1 MDFKDLRTAL
11 AAIADA
17 EAHDESCKA
26 FKDLRA
32 AAFAAIADDEAHG
45 EFCKAFVENDD
56 REVAEVVRYLIRTA
70 PPPVVSVV
78 LSVIRDAVG
87 QDCYADA
94 LRSAG
99 LANYLDV
106 PYTGT
111 GAELTGEA
119 EERYVLEVL
128 RSKRLWRYEVPSSR
142 SFVGRF
148 EKAAESLLG
157 VNHVHAT
164 VSGSAALQVALLAI
178 GVGPG
183 DEVIVPAV
191 TWVGCADAVILCGAV
206 PVIAQ
211 VDDTLG
217 VSVADVER
225 NITER
230 TRAVMAVSLFG
241 APCDLGPLRAVADRH
256 GIALL
261 EDNAQAAGVSY
272 RGRRLGS
279 IGDVAAFSTKFMKF
293 IAAGDGGF
301 LATNSDTLYQF
312 AVLYTGGRTF
322 PARKRAIAVGDRIM
336 PATGLRM
343 NELTG
348 AVALA
353 QLERLDQLLGR
364 LRAARDLIFE
374 LAGPARTYRRVLGN
388 DPSGDAGW
396 MTPLIFSDEDACR
409 AFVRAVRAR
418 GIRHV
423 TTSRELFAGGEIEH
437 CYAAMSADRYLAT
450 TGAHWA
456 AEFRAMIAHVG
467 IDARSNPWSHSP
479 GRDYPSGFM
488 DESLALVRR
497 IALVQTNPRLEP
509 VHCET
514 IARALAEA
522 DAECAGR
529 YMLHGQEGDKEAL
542 TPSQV

>member
-1 MDFKDLRTAL
+1 MDFKDLRPALMAIADSEADEEFRKACKDLRAAAL
-11 AAIADA
+11 AAIADDD
-17 EAHDESCKA
+17 AHDEFCETFAK
-26 FKDLRA
+26 KD
-32 AAFAAIADDEAHG
+32 DY
-45 EFCKAFVENDD
+45 
-56 REVAEVVRYLIRTA
+56 EVAQLVRYLARTA

-78 LSVIRDAVG
+78 LSMVRDAVG
-87 QDCYADA
+87 QDRYADA

-99 LANYLDV
+99 LANYLDI

-111 GAELTGEA
+111 GVELIGEA
-119 EERYVLEVL
+119 EERYVFEALH
-128 RSKRLWRYEVPSSR
+128 SKRLWRYEVPSSR

-148 EKAAESLLG
+148 EQAAETLLG
-157 VNHVHAT
+157 VKHVHAT
-164 VSGSAALQVALLAI
+164 VSGSAALTAGLLAI

-211 VDDTLG
+211 VDETLG
-217 VSVADVER
+217 LSVPDVER

-272 RGRRLGS
+272 HGRRLGG

-301 LATNSDTLYQF
+301 LATNSDTIYQF

-322 PARKRAIAVGDRIM
+322 PARKRSIAVADRIV

-353 QLERLDQLLGR
+353 QLERVDQLLGR
-364 LRAARDLIFE
+364 LRVARDLIFE
-374 LAGPARTYRRVLGN
+374 LAGPARTYRRVPGN
-388 DPSGDAGW
+388 DPSGDSGW
-396 MTPLIFSDEDACR
+396 MTPLIFSDEDGCR
-409 AFVRAVRAR
+409 AFVGAVRSR

-423 TTSRELFAGGEIEH
+423 TTARELFAGGEIEH
-437 CYAAMSADRYLAT
+437 CYAAMSADRYLPT

-456 AEFRAMIAHVG
+456 TEFRAMIGHVG

-479 GRDYPSGFM
+479 GRDYREGFM
-488 DESLALVRR
+488 DESLAILKR

-509 VHCET
+509 VHCEA

-522 DAECAGR
+522 DSECA
-529 YMLHGQEGDKEAL
+529 DKYSTNQSERCDA
-542 TPSQV
+542 

>member
-1 MDFKDLRTAL
+1 MFVGPTNRRPF
-11 AAIADA
+11 ISS
-17 EAHDESCKA
+17 ERHIME
-26 FKDLRA
+26 FGDLRA
-32 AAFAAIADDEAHG
+32 AAFAAIADDEAHD
-45 EFCKAFVENDD
+45 ELCKAFIAKGDD
-56 REVAEVVRYLIRTA
+56 EVVEVIRGLARTA
-70 PPPVVSVV
+70 PPPVM
-78 LSVIRDAVG
+78 SVILSIVRDALG
-87 QDCYADA
+87 KDRYGHA
-94 LRSAG
+94 LRTAG
-99 LANYLDV
+99 LSNYVDV

-111 GAELTGEA
+111 GAELMGEE
-119 EERYVLEVL
+119 EERYVLEVI
-128 RSKRLWRYEVPSSR
+128 RSKRLWRYEAPSSK

-148 EKAAESLLG
+148 EQAAEALLG
-157 VNHVHAT
+157 VKHVYAT
-164 VSGSAALQVALLAI
+164 VSGSAALQTALLAV

-211 VDDTLG
+211 VDETLG
-217 VSVADVER
+217 VSPADVER

-241 APCDLGPLRAVADRH
+241 SPCDLAPLRTIADRH
-256 GIALL
+256 GLALL
-261 EDNAQAAGVSY
+261 EDNCQSAGVSY

-279 IGDVAAFSTKFMKF
+279 IGDAAVFSLKFMKF
-293 IAAGDGGF
+293 ISAGDGGF
-301 LATNSDTLYQF
+301 LVTNSDSIYQY
-312 AVLYTGGRTF
+312 AVLYSGGRTF
-322 PARKRAIAVGDRIM
+322 PARKREIAVKDRVM

-353 QLERLDQLLGR
+353 QLERVDHLLGS
-364 LRAARDLIFE
+364 LRKARDLIFE
-374 LAGPARTYRRVLGN
+374 MTGPARTYRRILGN

-396 MTPLIFSDEDACR
+396 MTPLIFPDEQACH

-423 TTSRELFAGGEIEH
+423 TTSGEKFAGGEIEH
-437 CYAAMSADRYLAT
+437 CYAAMCSDRYLPR

-456 AEFRAMIAHVG
+456 TEFRAMIARAGV
-467 IDARSNPWSHSP
+467 DPRSNPWSFSP
-479 GRDYPSGFM
+479 GREYSPGFM
-488 DESLALVRR
+488 DHSLGLLKR
-497 IALVQTNPRLEP
+497 IALVHTNPRLEP
-509 VHCET
+509 VHCEA

-529 YMLHGQEGDKEAL
+529 
-542 TPSQV
+542 

>member
-1 MDFKDLRTAL
+1 MDFKDLR
-11 AAIADA
+11 
-17 EAHDESCKA
+17 S
-26 FKDLRA
+26 DLRST
-32 AAFAAIADDEAHG
+32 AFAALADEAAHD
-45 EFCKAFVENDD
+45 EFCKAFVTKDD
-56 REVAEVVRYLIRTA
+56 QEVAEAIRSLTGTA
-70 PPPVVSVV
+70 PPPVVAVV
-78 LSVIRDAVG
+78 LSLIRDAVG
-87 QDCYADA
+87 LARYASA
-94 LRSAG
+94 LRSVG
-99 LANYLDV
+99 LANYLDI

-111 GAELTGEA
+111 GVELVGEA
-119 EERYVLEVL
+119 EERYCLEVL
-128 RSKRLWRYEVPSSR
+128 RSKRLWRYELPSSR

-148 EKAAESLLG
+148 EQAAESLLG
-157 VNHVHAT
+157 VKHVHAT
-164 VSGSAALQVALLAI
+164 VSGSAALQAALLAL

-211 VDDTLG
+211 VDETLG
-217 VSVADVER
+217 IAVADVER

-241 APCDLGPLRAVADRH
+241 AACDLGPLRAVADRH

-261 EDNAQAAGVSY
+261 EDDCQAAGVSY
-272 RGRRLGS
+272 RGHRLGS
-279 IGDVAAFSTKFMKF
+279 IGDAAVFSTKFMKF
-293 IAAGDGGF
+293 IATGDGGF
-301 LATNSDTLYQF
+301 LATNSDKLYQF
-312 AVLYTGGRTF
+312 AVLFTGGRTL
-322 PARKRAIAVGDRIM
+322 PARKRALALEERIM

-364 LRAARDLIFE
+364 LRAARDRIFE
-374 LAGPARTYRRVLGN
+374 LAGPARTYRRVMGN
-388 DPSGDAGW
+388 DPSGDSGW
-396 MTPLIFSDEDACR
+396 MTPLLFADQETCR
-409 AFVRAVRAR
+409 AFVAAVRAR

-437 CYAAMSADRYLAT
+437 CYAAMSADRYLPT

-467 IDARSNPWSHSP
+467 IDARSNPWSHTP
-479 GRDYPSGFM
+479 GRDYRKGFM
-488 DESLALVRR
+488 DESLALLKR

-509 VHCET
+509 VHCEA
-514 IARALAEA
+514 IAEALAEA
-522 DAECAGR
+522 DAECAG
-529 YMLHGQEGDKEAL
+529 G
-542 TPSQV
+542 

>member
-1 MDFKDLRTAL
+1 MDFKDLRPAL
-11 AAIADA
+11 ATIAA
-17 EAHDESCKA
+17 GETHDEFRTA
-26 FKDLRA
+26 FKDLQA
-32 AAFAAIADDEAHG
+32 AAFAAVAGDEAHD
-45 EFCKAFVENDD
+45 EFCTAFVTKGDD
-56 REVAEVVRYLIRTA
+56 EVADVVRYLTRTA

-78 LSVIRDAVG
+78 LSLIRDAVG
-87 QDCYADA
+87 QDRYDRA

-99 LANYLDV
+99 LANFLDV
-106 PYTGT
+106 PYTAT
-111 GAELTGEA
+111 GAELIGEA
-119 EERYVLEVL
+119 EERYVLEAL
-128 RSKRLWRYEVPSSR
+128 RSRRLWRYEVASSR

-148 EKAAESLLG
+148 EQGAESLLG
-157 VNHVHAT
+157 VKHVHAT
-164 VSGSAALQVALLAI
+164 VSGSAALTTALLGI

-183 DEVIVPAV
+183 DEVILPAV

-211 VDDTLG
+211 VDETLG
-217 VSVADVER
+217 ISVADVEA

-241 APCDLGPLRAVADRH
+241 APCDLEPLRVLADRH

-279 IGDVAAFSTKFMKF
+279 IGDAAVFSTKFMKF

-322 PARKRAIAVGDRIM
+322 PARKRALAVGDRIM

-353 QLERLDQLLGR
+353 QLERLDDLLRR
-364 LRAARDLIFE
+364 LHVARDLIFE
-374 LAGPARTYRRVLGN
+374 LAGPARTYRRVPGN
-388 DPSGDAGW
+388 DPSGDSGW

-409 AFVRAVRAR
+409 AFVGAVRAR

-437 CYAAMSADRYLAT
+437 CYAAMSADRYLPT

-456 AEFRAMIAHVG
+456 ADFRAMVARVG
-467 IDARSNPWSHSP
+467 IDVRSNPWSHSP
-479 GRDYPSGFM
+479 GREYPSGFM
-488 DESLALVRR
+488 DESLCLLRR

-509 VHCET
+509 VHCEA

-522 DAECAGR
+522 DAECAAR
-529 YMLHGQEGDKEAL
+529 
-542 TPSQV
+542 

>member
-1 MDFKDLRTAL
+1 MDFKDLRPAL
-11 AAIADA
+11 TAIA
-17 EAHDESCKA
+17 EGNVSDEFVKA

-32 AAFAAIADDEAHG
+32 AAHAAVADDDAHAR
-45 EFCKAFVENDD
+45 FCEDFARRSDD
-56 REVAEVVRYLIRTA
+56 EVAEMLLYLARTA

-78 LSVIRDAVG
+78 LSMVRDAVG
-87 QDCYADA
+87 EDRCADA
-94 LRSAG
+94 LRSVG
-99 LANYLDV
+99 LGNYLDI

-111 GAELTGEA
+111 GAELTGE
-119 EERYVLEVL
+119 EEQRYVSEVL
-128 RSKRLWRYEVPSSR
+128 RTKRLWRYEVASSR

-148 EKAAESLLG
+148 EQAAEALLG
-157 VNHVHAT
+157 VKHVHAT
-164 VSGSAALQVALLAI
+164 VSGSAALTAALLAV

-183 DEVIVPAV
+183 DEVILPAV

-211 VDDTLG
+211 VDETLG
-217 VSVADVER
+217 LSVSDVER
-225 NITER
+225 NITAR

-241 APCDLGPLRAVADRH
+241 APCAMGPLRALADKH

-272 RGRRLGS
+272 QGKRLGS
-279 IGDVAAFSTKFMKF
+279 IGDAATFSLKFMKF

-301 LATNSDTLYQF
+301 LTTNSDSIYQF
-312 AVLYTGGRTF
+312 AVQYTGGRTI
-322 PARKRAIAVGDRIM
+322 PARKKSLAVADRIM

-364 LRAARDLIFE
+364 LRSARDLIFE
-374 LAGPARTYRRVLGN
+374 QAGPARSYRRVAGN
-388 DPSGDAGW
+388 DPLGDAGW
-396 MTPLIFSDEDACR
+396 MTPLIFPDEDGCR
-409 AFVRAVRAR
+409 AFVKAVRSC

-423 TTSRELFAGGEIEH
+423 TTARELFAGGEIEH
-437 CYAAMSADRYLAT
+437 CYSAMSADRYLPM

-456 AEFRAMIAHVG
+456 SEFRAMVSHVS
-467 IDARSNPWSHSP
+467 IDPRIDPWSYAP
-479 GRDYPSGFM
+479 GRNYPDGFM
-488 DESLALVRR
+488 DESLAILKR

-509 VHCET
+509 VHCKA
-514 IARALAEA
+514 IALALAEA
-522 DAECAGR
+522 DTECAEKYATSR
-529 YMLHGQEGDKEAL
+529 SETIDA
-542 TPSQV
+542 

>member
-1 MDFKDLRTAL
+1 MDFKDLQRGLAAL
-11 AAIADA
+11 ADH
-17 EAHDESCKA
+17 ESHDEVRQA
-26 FKDLRA
+26 VKDLGA
-32 AAFAAIADDEAHG
+32 AAVAAITDNEAQS
-45 EFCKAFVENDD
+45 EFCKAFVTKDD
-56 REVAEVVRYLIRTA
+56 DEVADMIRHLTGAA

-78 LSVIRDAVG
+78 LSVIRDALG
-87 QDCYADA
+87 QDRYARA

-111 GAELTGEA
+111 GAELIGEA

-142 SFVGRF
+142 SFVARF
-148 EKAAESLLG
+148 EQAAESLLG
-157 VNHVHAT
+157 VKHVHAT
-164 VSGSAALQVALLAI
+164 VSGSAALTAGLLAL

-211 VDDTLG
+211 VDETLG
-217 VSVADVER
+217 VSVADVEK

-256 GIALL
+256 AIAVL

-272 RGRRLGS
+272 RGRRLGA

-301 LATNSDTLYQF
+301 LATNSDAVYQF

-322 PARKRAIAVGDRIM
+322 PARKRTLAVTDRIM

-353 QLERLDQLLGR
+353 QIERLDQLLGR
-364 LRAARDLIFE
+364 LREARDLIFE
-374 LAGPARTYRRVLGN
+374 LAGPARTYRRVHGN
-388 DPSGDAGW
+388 DSSGDSGW

-409 AFVRAVRAR
+409 AFARAVRAR

-437 CYAAMSADRYLAT
+437 CYRAMSTDRYLPT

-456 AEFRAMIAHVG
+456 AEFRAMIAHAG

-479 GRDYPSGFM
+479 GRDYPPGFM
-488 DESLALVRR
+488 DESLSLLRR
-497 IALVQTNPRLEP
+497 IAFVQTNPRLEP
-509 VHCET
+509 VHCEA

-522 DAECAGR
+522 DAECADMSRNGDAAARAGGR
-529 YMLHGQEGDKEAL
+529 G
-542 TPSQV
+542 P

>member
-1 MDFKDLRTAL
+1 MDFKDLRPAL
-11 AAIADA
+11 TAIADD
-17 EAHDESCKA
+17 EAPDEFRKA

-32 AAFAAIADDEAHG
+32 AAFAAIADDAARD
-45 EFCKAFVENDD
+45 EFCKAFVTKDD
-56 REVAEVVRYLIRTA
+56 YEVAEVVRYLTRTA

-78 LSVIRDAVG
+78 LSIIRDAVG
-87 QDCYADA
+87 QDRYADA

-111 GAELTGEA
+111 GAELIGEA
-119 EERYVLEVL
+119 EERYVSEVL
-128 RSKRLWRYEVPSSR
+128 QSKRLWRYEVPSTK

-148 EKAAESLLG
+148 EQAAESLLG
-157 VNHVHAT
+157 VKHVHAT
-164 VSGSAALQVALLAI
+164 VSGSAALTAALLAV

-211 VDDTLG
+211 VDETLG
-217 VSVADVER
+217 VSLADVER

-272 RGRRLGS
+272 RGRRLGG

-301 LATNSDTLYQF
+301 LATNSDTIYQF

-322 PARKRAIAVGDRIM
+322 PARKRSIAVGDRIM

-364 LRAARDLIFE
+364 LRVARDLIFE

-388 DPSGDAGW
+388 DPSGDSGW
-396 MTPLIFSDEDACR
+396 MTPLIFPDEDGCR
-409 AFVRAVRAR
+409 AFVGAVRTR

-437 CYAAMSADRYLAT
+437 CYAAMSADRYLPT

-456 AEFRAMIAHVG
+456 ADFRAMIGHAG

-479 GRDYPSGFM
+479 GRDYRSGFM
-488 DESLALVRR
+488 DESLVLLRR

-509 VHCET
+509 VHCEA

-529 YMLHGQEGDKEAL
+529 CSTNQSKSLKEI
-542 TPSQV
+542 

>member
-1 MDFKDLRTAL
+1 MDFKNLRAAL
-11 AAIADA
+11 AAIADD
-17 EAHDESCKA
+17 ESHDELGKA

-32 AAFAAIADDEAHG
+32 AAFAAIADDEAHD
-45 EFCKAFVENDD
+45 EFCRAFATNSDP
-56 REVAEVVRYLIRTA
+56 EVAEVVRYLTRTA

-87 QDCYADA
+87 QDRYANA

-106 PYTGT
+106 PYTST

-128 RSKRLWRYEVPSSR
+128 RSKRLWRYEVSSSR

-148 EKAAESLLG
+148 EQAAESLLG
-157 VNHVHAT
+157 VKHVHAT
-164 VSGSAALQVALLAI
+164 VSGSAALHVALLAL

-211 VDDTLG
+211 VDETLG
-217 VSVADVER
+217 ISAADVER

-241 APCDLGPLRAVADRH
+241 APCALGPLRAVADRH

-279 IGDVAAFSTKFMKF
+279 IGDVAIFSTKFMKF

-301 LATNSDTLYQF
+301 LTTNSDTIYQF
-312 AVLYTGGRTF
+312 AVLYMGGRTF
-322 PARKRAIAVGDRIM
+322 PARKKAIAVSDRIM

-353 QLERLDQLLGR
+353 QIERVDQLLSR

-374 LAGPARTYRRVLGN
+374 LAGPARSYRRVPGN
-388 DPSGDAGW
+388 DPSGDSGW
-396 MTPLIFSDEDACR
+396 MTPLIFPDEDACR

-418 GIRHV
+418 GIRHI

-437 CYAAMSADRYLAT
+437 VYRAMSADRYLPT

-456 AEFRAMIAHVG
+456 SEFRAMIAHIG
-467 IDARSNPWSHSP
+467 LDARSNPWSHSP
-479 GRDYPSGFM
+479 GRDYPPGFI
-488 DESLALVRR
+488 DESLALLKR
-497 IALVQTNPRLEP
+497 IALVQTNPLLEP
-509 VHCET
+509 VHCAA

-522 DAECAGR
+522 DEECAGSE
-529 YMLHGQEGDKEAL
+529 MLHA
-542 TPSQV
+542 QVAMARR

>member
-1 MDFKDLRTAL
+1 MDFKDLRPAL
-11 AAIADA
+11 MAIAEGEVSDA
-17 EAHDESCKA
+17 FVKA

-32 AAFAAIADDEAHG
+32 AAHAAVADDDAHAKFCE
-45 EFCKAFVENDD
+45 EFAKRDD
-56 REVAEVVRYLIRTA
+56 DEVAEVLLYLARTA

-78 LSVIRDAVG
+78 LSMVRDAVG
-87 QDCYADA
+87 EDRYADA
-94 LRSAG
+94 LRSVG
-99 LANYLDV
+99 LGNYLDI

-119 EERYVLEVL
+119 EERYVSEVL
-128 RSKRLWRYEVPSSR
+128 RSKRLWRYEVASSR

-148 EKAAESLLG
+148 EQAAETLLG
-157 VNHVHAT
+157 VKHVHAT
-164 VSGSAALQVALLAI
+164 VSGSAALTAGLLAV

-183 DEVIVPAV
+183 DEVILPAV

-211 VDDTLG
+211 VDETLG
-217 VSVADVER
+217 LSVSDVER

-230 TRAVMAVSLFG
+230 TRAVMAVNLFG
-241 APCDLGPLRAVADRH
+241 APCAMGPLRALADKH

-272 RGRRLGS
+272 QGKRLGS
-279 IGDVAAFSTKFMKF
+279 IGDAATFSLKFMKF

-301 LATNSDTLYQF
+301 LTTNSDSIYQF
-312 AVLYTGGRTF
+312 AVQYTGGRTI
-322 PARKRAIAVGDRIM
+322 PARKKSLAVADRIM

-364 LRAARDLIFE
+364 LRTARDLIFE
-374 LAGPARTYRRVLGN
+374 QAGPARSYRRVAGN

-396 MTPLIFSDEDACR
+396 MTPLIFPDENGCR
-409 AFVRAVRAR
+409 AFVKAVRSR

-423 TTSRELFAGGEIEH
+423 TTARELFAGGEIEH
-437 CYAAMSADRYLAT
+437 CYSAMSADRYLPM

-456 AEFRAMIAHVG
+456 SEFRAMIGHVS
-467 IDARSNPWSHSP
+467 IDKRIDPWSYAP
-479 GRDYPSGFM
+479 GRNYPDGFM
-488 DESLALVRR
+488 DESLALLKR
-497 IALVQTNPRLEP
+497 IALVQTNPRLEA
-509 VHCET
+509 VHCEA

-522 DAECAGR
+522 DTEWV
-529 YMLHGQEGDKEAL
+529 DKYSTNRPEKIDA
-542 TPSQV
+542 

>member
-1 MDFKDLRTAL
+1 MDFKELRPAL
-11 AAIADA
+11 AALADK
-17 EAHDESCKA
+17 EGHDDFRQA

-32 AAFAAIADDEAHG
+32 AVAAIADDKAHD
-45 EFCKAFVENDD
+45 EFCQAFAKRDD
-56 REVAEVVRYLIRTA
+56 ADVSELVLYLTRTA
-70 PPPVVSVV
+70 PPPVVSVM
-78 LSVIRDAVG
+78 LSIIRSAVG
-87 QDCYADA
+87 QDRYAAA

-99 LANYLDV
+99 LGNYLDI

-111 GAELTGEA
+111 GVELTGEA
-119 EERYVLEVL
+119 EERYVLEAL
-128 RSKRLWRYEVPSSR
+128 RSKKLWRYELPSSK

-148 EKAAESLLG
+148 EQAAESLLG
-157 VNHVHAT
+157 VKHVHAT
-164 VSGSAALQVALLAI
+164 VSGSAALTAALLAF

-183 DEVIVPAV
+183 DEVILPAV

-211 VDDTLG
+211 VDETLG
-217 VSVADVER
+217 ISVADVER
-225 NITER
+225 NITGR

-241 APCDLGPLRAVADRH
+241 AACDLGALRVLADRH

-279 IGDVAAFSTKFMKF
+279 IGDAAAFSTKFMKF

-301 LATNSDTLYQF
+301 LATSSDKLYQF
-312 AVLYTGGRTF
+312 AVQYTGGRTI
-322 PARKRAIAVGDRIM
+322 PARKRAMAVEDRIM

-353 QLERLDQLLGR
+353 QLERVDQLLGR
-364 LRAARDLIFE
+364 LRRARDLIFE
-374 LAGPARTYRRVLGN
+374 LAAPARTYRRVPGN

-396 MTPLIFSDEDACR
+396 MTPLIFADESACR
-409 AFVRAVRAR
+409 AFVGAVRAR
-418 GIRHV
+418 GIRHI

-437 CYAAMSADRYLAT
+437 CYAAMSADRYLPT

-456 AEFRAMIAHVG
+456 SEFRAMTGRVG
-467 IDARSNPWSHSP
+467 IDARTDPWSHSS
-479 GRDYPSGFM
+479 REYPPGFM
-488 DESLALVRR
+488 DESMSLLRR
-497 IALVQTNPRLEP
+497 IALVQTNPRLERA
-509 VHCET
+509 HCEI
-514 IARALAEA
+514 IARALSDA
-522 DAECAGR
+522 DAECAER
-529 YMLHGQEGDKEAL
+529 LPADDSRNTKQMAHAI
-542 TPSQV
+542 

>member
-1 MDFKDLRTAL
+1 MDFKDLRTTL
-11 AAIADA
+11 AAIAG
-17 EAHDESCKA
+17 DESQDERCKA

-32 AAFAAIADDEAHG
+32 AAFAAIADDQAHD
-45 EFCKAFVENDD
+45 EFCRAFVTNDD
-56 REVAEVVRYLIRTA
+56 REVAEVVRYLTRTA

-87 QDCYADA
+87 QDRYAGA

-106 PYTGT
+106 PYTAT

-119 EERYVLEVL
+119 EERYVLEAL
-128 RSKRLWRYEVPSSR
+128 RSKRLWRYEIPSSK

-148 EKAAESLLG
+148 EQAAESLLG

-164 VSGSAALQVALLAI
+164 VSGSAALQMGLLAL

-183 DEVIVPAV
+183 DEVILPAV

-211 VDDTLG
+211 VDETLG

-225 NITER
+225 NLTER

-241 APCDLGPLRAVADRH
+241 APCDLGPLRELADRH
-256 GIALL
+256 GIAIL

-272 RGRRLGS
+272 RGRRLGG

-301 LATNSDTLYQF
+301 LATNSDEIYQF
-312 AVLYTGGRTF
+312 ALLYSGGRTL
-322 PARKRAIAVGDRIM
+322 PARKRAIAMSERIL

-353 QLERLDQLLGR
+353 QIERLDQLLRR

-374 LAGPARTYRRVLGN
+374 LAGPARSYRRVRGN
-388 DPSGDAGW
+388 DPSGDSGW
-396 MTPLIFSDEDACR
+396 MTPLIFPDEDACR

-437 CYAAMSADRYLAT
+437 VYAAMSTDRYLPT

-456 AEFRAMIAHVG
+456 SEFRAMIAHVG
-467 IDARSNPWSHSP
+467 IDARANPWSRSP
-479 GRDYPSGFM
+479 GRDYPPGFI
-488 DESLALVRR
+488 DESLAILKR

-509 VHCET
+509 AHCET

-522 DAECAGR
+522 DAECAAG
-529 YMLHGQEGDKEAL
+529 
-542 TPSQV
+542 

>member
-1 MDFKDLRTAL
+1 MDFSNLRAAL
-11 AAIADA
+11 AALAVD
-17 EAHDESCKA
+17 ETHDESRKVLR
-26 FKDLRA
+26 DLRS
-32 AAFAAIADDEAHG
+32 AAFAAIAGDEAHE
-45 EFCKAFVENDD
+45 EFCGAFVAKDD
-56 REVAEVVRYLIRTA
+56 DEVAEVVWYLTRTA

-87 QDCYADA
+87 QGRYRAA

-128 RSKRLWRYEVPSSR
+128 RSKRLWRYEVPSSC

-148 EKAAESLLG
+148 EHQAESLLG
-157 VNHVHAT
+157 VKHVHAT
-164 VSGSAALQVALLAI
+164 VSGSAALTTALLGI

-211 VDDTLG
+211 VDETLG
-217 VSVADVER
+217 VSVADVEK

-241 APCDLGPLRAVADRH
+241 APCDLGPLRAVSDRH

-261 EDNAQAAGVSY
+261 EDNAQAVGVSY

-279 IGDVAAFSTKFMKF
+279 IGEAAVFSTKFMKF
-293 IAAGDGGF
+293 IATGDGGF
-301 LATNSDTLYQF
+301 LSTNSDTLYQF

-322 PARKRAIAVGDRIM
+322 PARKRTMAADDRIM

-353 QLERLDQLLGR
+353 QLERLDQLLSR
-364 LRAARDLIFE
+364 LREARDLIFE
-374 LAGPARTYRRVLGN
+374 SAGPARTYRRVLGN
-388 DPSGDAGW
+388 DPSGDSGW
-396 MTPLIFSDEDACR
+396 MTPLIFPDEATCH
-409 AFVRAVRAR
+409 AFVGAVRAR

-437 CYAAMSADRYLAT
+437 CYAAMSADRYLPA

-456 AEFRAMIAHVG
+456 ANFRAMIGHVG
-467 IDARSNPWSHSP
+467 IDARSNPWSHSL
-479 GRDYPSGFM
+479 GREYQSGFM
-488 DESLALVRR
+488 DESLRLLRR
-497 IALVQTNPRLEP
+497 IALVQTNPRLQPE
-509 VHCET
+509 HCQE
-514 IARALAEA
+514 IARALTEA
-522 DAECAGR
+522 DAECVGR
-529 YMLHGQEGDKEAL
+529 
-542 TPSQV
+542 

>member
-1 MDFKDLRTAL
+1 MDFKDLRPAL
-11 AAIADA
+11 AAIAVDEGQE
-17 EAHDESCKA
+17 EARKA
-26 FKDLRA
+26 LKHLRA
-32 AAFAAIADDEAHG
+32 AAFAAIADSEAHD
-45 EFCKAFVENDD
+45 EFCRTFRTKDD
-56 REVAEVVRYLIRTA
+56 DEVTDLVRYLTRSA

-78 LSVIRDAVG
+78 LAIIRDAVG
-87 QDCYADA
+87 QDRYARA

-99 LANYLDV
+99 LGSYLDV
-106 PYTGT
+106 PYTST
-111 GAELTGEA
+111 GAELTGET

-128 RSKRLWRYEVPSSR
+128 RSKRLWRYEVPSSK

-148 EKAAESLLG
+148 EHAAESLLG
-157 VNHVHAT
+157 VRHVHAT
-164 VSGSAALQVALLAI
+164 VSGSAALTAALLAL

-183 DEVIVPAV
+183 DEVILPAV

-211 VDDTLG
+211 VDETLG
-217 VSVADVER
+217 ISVTDVES

-241 APCDLGPLRAVADRH
+241 APCALGPLRALADRH
-256 GIALL
+256 RIALL

-272 RGRRLGS
+272 RGRRLGG
-279 IGDVAAFSTKFMKF
+279 IGDAAAFSTKFMKF

-301 LATNSDTLYQF
+301 LTTDSDALYQF
-312 AVLYTGGRTF
+312 AVQYTGGRTL
-322 PARKRAIAVGDRIM
+322 PARKKAVAVSDRIM

-353 QLERLDQLLGR
+353 QIERLDHLLGR

-374 LAGPARTYRRVLGN
+374 LAGPARTYRRVRSN
-388 DPSGDAGW
+388 DPLGDSGW
-396 MTPLIFSDEDACR
+396 MTPLAFLDENACS
-409 AFVRAVRAR
+409 AFVRSVRAR
-418 GIRHV
+418 GIRHI

-437 CYAAMSADRYLAT
+437 CYAAMSADRYLPT

-456 AEFRAMIAHVG
+456 TEFRAMNAHVG
-467 IDARSNPWSHSP
+467 IDARSNPWAHSP
-479 GRDYPSGFM
+479 GRTYPPGFM
-488 DESLALVRR
+488 DESLSVLKR

-509 VHCET
+509 AHCEA

-522 DAECAGR
+522 DAECARQHAFG
-529 YMLHGQEGDKEAL
+529 
-542 TPSQV
+542 

>member
-1 MDFKDLRTAL
+1 MDFKDLQ
-11 AAIADA
+11 
-17 EAHDESCKA
+17 S
-26 FKDLRA
+26 DLRSS
-32 AAFAAIADDEAHG
+32 AFAAVADDEAHD
-45 EFCKAFVENDD
+45 EFCKAFATKDD
-56 REVAEVVRYLIRTA
+56 HAVAEAVRDLTRSSS
-70 PPPVVSVV
+70 PPVVSVV

-87 QDCYADA
+87 QNRYENA

-99 LANYLDV
+99 LANYIDI
-106 PYTGT
+106 PYTAT
-111 GAELTGEA
+111 GAELIGEA
-119 EERYVLEVL
+119 EERYVLEAL

-148 EKAAESLLG
+148 EQAAESLLG
-157 VNHVHAT
+157 VKHVYAT
-164 VSGSAALQVALLAI
+164 VSGSAALHVALLGL

-183 DEVIVPAV
+183 DEVIIPGV

-211 VDDTLG
+211 VDETLG
-217 VSVADVER
+217 ISVADVER

-241 APCDLGPLRAVADRH
+241 APCDLGALRALTDRH

-272 RGRRLGS
+272 RGCRLGS
-279 IGDVAAFSTKFMKF
+279 IGDAAAFSLKFMKF
-293 IAAGDGGF
+293 ITAGDGGY

-312 AVLYTGGRTF
+312 AVQYMGGRTF
-322 PARKRAIAVGDRIM
+322 PARKRAIAVNNLIM

-353 QLERLDQLLGR
+353 QLERVDELLGR

-396 MTPLIFSDEDACR
+396 MTPLIFPDEDACQ
-409 AFVRAVRAR
+409 AFARAVRAR
-418 GIRHV
+418 GIRHI
-423 TTSRELFAGGEIEH
+423 TTSREVFAGGEIEH
-437 CYAAMSADRYLAT
+437 CYAAMSADRYLPT

-456 AEFRAMIAHVG
+456 SDFRAMIAHVG
-467 IDARSNPWSHSP
+467 IDERRNPWSHSP

-488 DESLALVRR
+488 DESLALLRR

-509 VHCET
+509 VHCEA

-522 DAECAGR
+522 DTECAGR
-529 YMLHGQEGDKEAL
+529 
-542 TPSQV
+542 

>member
-1 MDFKDLRTAL
+1 MDFTDLQPGLVAL
-11 AAIADA
+11 ADH
-17 EAHDESCKA
+17 ESHDEVRQA
-26 FKDLRA
+26 VKDLRA
-32 AAFAAIADDEAHG
+32 AAFAAITDNEAQS
-45 EFCKAFVENDD
+45 EFCKAFVTKDD
-56 REVAEVVRYLIRTA
+56 DEVADMVRHLTGAA

-78 LSVIRDAVG
+78 LSIIRDALG
-87 QDCYADA
+87 QDRYARA

-99 LANYLDV
+99 LANYLDL

-111 GAELTGEA
+111 GAELIGEA

-142 SFVGRF
+142 SFVARF
-148 EKAAESLLG
+148 EQAAESLLG
-157 VNHVHAT
+157 VKHVHAT
-164 VSGSAALQVALLAI
+164 VSGSAALTAGLLAL

-211 VDDTLG
+211 VDETLG
-217 VSVADVER
+217 VSVADVEK

-256 GIALL
+256 AIAVL

-272 RGRRLGS
+272 RGRRLGA

-301 LATNSDTLYQF
+301 LATNSDAVYQF
-312 AVLYTGGRTF
+312 AVHYTGGRTF
-322 PARKRAIAVGDRIM
+322 PARKRTLAVTDRIM

-353 QLERLDQLLGR
+353 QIERLDQLLGR
-364 LRAARDLIFE
+364 LREARDLIFE
-374 LAGPARTYRRVLGN
+374 LAGPARTYRRVHGN
-388 DPSGDAGW
+388 DSSGDSGW

-409 AFVRAVRAR
+409 AFARAVRAR
-418 GIRHV
+418 
-423 TTSRELFAGGEIEH
+423 
-437 CYAAMSADRYLAT
+437 
-450 TGAHWA
+450 
-456 AEFRAMIAHVG
+456 
-467 IDARSNPWSHSP
+467 
-479 GRDYPSGFM
+479 
-488 DESLALVRR
+488 
-497 IALVQTNPRLEP
+497 
-509 VHCET
+509 
-514 IARALAEA
+514 
-522 DAECAGR
+522 
-529 YMLHGQEGDKEAL
+529 
-542 TPSQV
+542 

>member
-1 MDFKDLRTAL
+1 MDFKDLQSDLRSTAF

-17 EAHDESCKA
+17 EAHN
-26 FKDLRA
+26 
-32 AAFAAIADDEAHG
+32 
-45 EFCKAFVENDD
+45 EFCKAFATKGGD
-56 REVAEVVRYLIRTA
+56 EVAEAVRHITSTA

-87 QDCYADA
+87 QHRYADA

-99 LANYLDV
+99 LSNYLDV

-111 GAELTGEA
+111 GVELTGEA
-119 EERYVLEVL
+119 EERYVLEAL
-128 RSKRLWRYEVPSSR
+128 RSKRLWRYEVPSSK

-148 EKAAESLLG
+148 EQAAESLLG
-157 VNHVHAT
+157 VKHVHAT
-164 VSGSAALQVALLAI
+164 VSGSAALHTGLLAL

-183 DEVIVPAV
+183 DEVILPAV

-211 VDDTLG
+211 VDETLG
-217 VSVADVER
+217 ISVADVER

-230 TRAVMAVSLFG
+230 TRAVMAVSLYG
-241 APCDLGPLRAVADRH
+241 TPCDLGPLREVADKH
-256 GIALL
+256 GIAIL

-301 LATNSDTLYQF
+301 LATNSDAIYQF
-312 AVLYTGGRTF
+312 AVVYMGGRTF
-322 PARKRAIAVGDRIM
+322 PARKRALPVGDRIM

-343 NELTG
+343 NELTA

-353 QLERLDQLLGR
+353 QLERVDELLVR
-364 LRAARDLIFE
+364 LRVARDLIFE

-388 DPSGDAGW
+388 DPSGDSGW
-396 MTPLIFSDEDACR
+396 MTPLIFPDEDACR

-418 GIRHV
+418 GIRHI
-423 TTSRELFAGGEIEH
+423 TTSREMFAGGEIEH
-437 CYAAMSADRYLAT
+437 CYAAMSADRYLPT

-456 AEFRAMIAHVG
+456 SEFRAMIGHVG
-467 IDARSNPWSHSP
+467 IDARSNPWAHSP
-479 GRDYPSGFM
+479 GRDYPPGFI
-488 DESLALVRR
+488 DESLALIRR

-509 VHCET
+509 VHCEA
-514 IARALAEA
+514 IARVLAEA

-529 YMLHGQEGDKEAL
+529 QGRAAG
-542 TPSQV
+542 

>member
-1 MDFKDLRTAL
+1 MDFKDLRPAL
-11 AAIADA
+11 AAIAAGEAHGESRQAFKVLQAAAYAAISGD
-17 EAHDESCKA
+17 EAHD
-26 FKDLRA
+26 
-32 AAFAAIADDEAHG
+32 
-45 EFCKAFVENDD
+45 EFCKAFVTKDD
-56 REVAEVVRYLIRTA
+56 DEIAEVVRYLARTA

-78 LSVIRDAVG
+78 LSMIRDAVG
-87 QDCYADA
+87 EERCADA

-99 LANYLDV
+99 LANFLDV
-106 PYTGT
+106 PYAGT

-128 RSKRLWRYEVPSSR
+128 RSKRLWRYEVPSAK

-148 EKAAESLLG
+148 EQAAESLLG
-157 VNHVHAT
+157 VKHVHAT
-164 VSGSAALQVALLAI
+164 VSGSAALTAALLGI

-211 VDDTLG
+211 VDETLG
-217 VSVADVER
+217 VSVADVAR

-241 APCDLGPLRAVADRH
+241 APCDLGPLRALADKH

-261 EDNAQAAGVSY
+261 EDNAQAVGVSY
-272 RGRRLGS
+272 RGRRVGS
-279 IGDVAAFSTKFMKF
+279 IGDAAVFSTKFMKF
-293 IAAGDGGF
+293 VAAGDGGF

-312 AVLYTGGRTF
+312 AVLYTGGRTL
-322 PARKRAIAVGDRIM
+322 PARKRSLAVEDRIM

-353 QLERLDQLLGR
+353 QIERLDELLGR

-374 LAGPARTYRRVLGN
+374 LAGPARTYRRVAGN
-388 DPSGDAGW
+388 DPSGDSGW
-396 MTPLIFSDEDACR
+396 MTPLIFPDEDSCQ

-437 CYAAMSADRYLAT
+437 CYAAMSADRYLPT

-456 AEFRAMIAHVG
+456 ANFRAMVGRVG
-467 IDARSNPWSHSP
+467 IDARSNPWSYP
-479 GRDYPSGFM
+479 TAPDYPPGFM
-488 DESLALVRR
+488 DESLALLKR
-497 IALVQTNPRLEP
+497 IALVQSNPRLEP
-509 VHCET
+509 VHCAA
-514 IARALAEA
+514 IAKALAEA

-529 YMLHGQEGDKEAL
+529 
-542 TPSQV
+542 

>member
-1 MDFKDLRTAL
+1 MDFKDLRPAL
-11 AAIADA
+11 AAIARD
-17 EAHDESCKA
+17 EAHDELHKA
-26 FKDLRA
+26 LKALRA
-32 AAFAAIADDEAHG
+32 AAFAAIADDEAHAG
-45 EFCKAFVENDD
+45 FCNAFAAEDD
-56 REVAEVVRYLIRTA
+56 HDVAEVVRYLSRTA

-78 LSVIRDAVG
+78 LSIIRDAVG
-87 QDCYADA
+87 QERYAAA

-99 LANYLDV
+99 LASYLDI

-111 GAELTGEA
+111 GVELTGET

-128 RSKRLWRYEVPSSR
+128 RSKRLWRYEVPSAR

-148 EKAAESLLG
+148 EQAAESLLG
-157 VNHVHAT
+157 VKHVHAT
-164 VSGSAALQVALLAI
+164 VSGSAALTAALLAI

-211 VDDTLG
+211 VDETLG
-217 VSVADVER
+217 LSVADVEA

-241 APCDLGPLRAVADRH
+241 TPCDLGPLRALADRH
-256 GIALL
+256 GLALL

-272 RGRRLGS
+272 HGRRLGS
-279 IGDVAAFSTKFMKF
+279 IGDAAAFSTKFMKF

-301 LATNSDTLYQF
+301 LATSSDALYQF
-312 AVLYTGGRTF
+312 AVQYTGGRTF
-322 PARKRAIAVGDRIM
+322 PARKKAIAVSDRIM

-353 QLERLDQLLGR
+353 QIERLDELLDR
-364 LRAARDLIFE
+364 LRAARNLIFE
-374 LAGPARTYRRVLGN
+374 LAGPAHTYRRVLGN

-396 MTPLIFSDEDACR
+396 MTPLIFSDENACR
-409 AFVRAVRAR
+409 AFVGAVRAR
-418 GIRHV
+418 GIRHI

-437 CYAAMSADRYLAT
+437 CYAAMSADRYLPT

-456 AEFRAMIAHVG
+456 SEFRAMIGRVG
-467 IDARSNPWSHSP
+467 IDARSNPWSHSAAREYRP
-479 GRDYPSGFM
+479 GFM
-488 DESLALVRR
+488 DESLALLKR

-509 VHCET
+509 VHCEA

-529 YMLHGQEGDKEAL
+529 YSTAPSSSVREASHA
-542 TPSQV
+542 T

>member
-1 MDFKDLRTAL
+1 MDFKDLRASL
-11 AAIADA
+11 AAIAND
-17 EAHDESCKA
+17 EAHHEVGKA
-26 FKDLRA
+26 FKNLRA
-32 AAFAAIADDEAHG
+32 AAFAAIADEQAHD
-45 EFCKAFVENDD
+45 EFCKAFATKDD
-56 REVAEVVRYLIRTA
+56 HEIAEVVRYLTRTA

-78 LSVIRDAVG
+78 LSLIRDAVG
-87 QDCYADA
+87 QNRYADA

-111 GAELTGEA
+111 GAELMGEA
-119 EERYVLEVL
+119 EERNVLEVL

-148 EKAAESLLG
+148 EQAAESLLG
-157 VNHVHAT
+157 VKHVHAT
-164 VSGSAALQVALLAI
+164 VSGSAALTAALLAI

-211 VDDTLG
+211 VDETLG
-217 VSVADVER
+217 VSAADVER

-272 RGRRLGS
+272 RGRRLGG
-279 IGDVAAFSTKFMKF
+279 IGDAAAFSTKFMKF

-301 LATNSDTLYQF
+301 LATNSDSLYQF
-312 AVLYTGGRTF
+312 AVLYTGGRTL
-322 PARKRAIAVGDRIM
+322 PARKKAIALGDRIM

-353 QLERLDQLLGR
+353 QIERVDQLLGR

-374 LAGPARTYRRVLGN
+374 LAGPARTYRRVPGN
-388 DPSGDAGW
+388 DPSGDSGW
-396 MTPLIFSDEDACR
+396 MTPLMFSDEDACR
-409 AFVRAVRAR
+409 AFVAAVRAR

-437 CYAAMSADRYLAT
+437 CYAAMSADRYLPT

-456 AEFRAMIAHVG
+456 AEFRAMVGKVG
-467 IDARSNPWSHSP
+467 IDARSNPWLHSP
-479 GRDYPSGFM
+479 GRDYRAGFM
-488 DESLALVRR
+488 DESLALLRR

-509 VHCET
+509 VHCEA
-514 IARALAEA
+514 IARALAGA
-522 DAECAGR
+522 DAECASR
-529 YMLHGQEGDKEAL
+529 YSTNQSTNMKETSHA
-542 TPSQV
+542 T

>member
-1 MDFKDLRTAL
+1 MDFKDLQPAL
-11 AAIADA
+11 AAIAVG
-17 EAHDESCKA
+17 AHNEVGKA
-26 FKDLRA
+26 IKNIRA
-32 AAFAAIADDEAHG
+32 AAFAAIADHEAHD
-45 EFCKAFVENDD
+45 EFCKAFVTKGDH
-56 REVAEVVRYLIRTA
+56 EVAEVVRHLTGTA

-78 LSVIRDAVG
+78 LTLIQDAVG
-87 QDCYADA
+87 QDRYADA
-94 LRSAG
+94 LRSVG
-99 LANYLDV
+99 LANYLEV

-119 EERYVLEVL
+119 EERYVFEVL

-148 EKAAESLLG
+148 EQAAESLLG
-157 VNHVHAT
+157 VKHVHAT
-164 VSGSAALQVALLAI
+164 VSGSAALSAALLAI

-211 VDDTLG
+211 VDETLG

-225 NITER
+225 NITGR

-241 APCDLGPLRAVADRH
+241 APCDLGPLRAVAERH

-272 RGRRLGS
+272 RGRRLGG

-301 LATNSDTLYQF
+301 LATNSDTIYQF
-312 AVLYTGGRTF
+312 VVQYTGGRTL
-322 PARKRAIAVGDRIM
+322 PARKRAIAMLDRIL
-336 PATGLRM
+336 PATGLRT

-364 LRAARDLIFE
+364 LRVARDLIFE
-374 LAGPARTYRRVLGN
+374 LAGPARTYRRVPGN
-388 DPSGDAGW
+388 DPAGDSGW

-437 CYAAMSADRYLAT
+437 CYAAMSADRYLPT

-456 AEFRAMIAHVG
+456 TEFRAMIAHVG
-467 IDARSNPWSHSP
+467 IDVRSNPWSRSS
-479 GRDYPSGFM
+479 GRDYASGFM
-488 DESLALVRR
+488 DESLALLRR
-497 IALVQTNPRLEP
+497 IALVQTNPRLEK
-509 VHCET
+509 VHCEA
-514 IARALAEA
+514 IAKALAEA
-522 DAECAGR
+522 DAECA
-529 YMLHGQEGDKEAL
+529 L
-542 TPSQV
+542 S